1 MKLTSFIMFDDET
14 REFNIR
20 MTLPLPTSS
29 RNDRRQ
35 RIVLA
40 ASQMFAEHAYADVQ
54 MDDLA
59 RAAEVAK
66 PTIYRYFKSKEDLF
80 LEALDGTMNELV
92 AEVSR
97 VADENAPAPLVLRQL
112 ITAALRSF
120 AQCTAAIR
128 ALDGSDAAL
137 GERGRA
143 MLRRRAR
150 QIREEFARVLHRGIA
165 ARDFRSLD
173 PDLAS
178 RAILGAVRMTAT
190 AEDAPNDE
198 QAALSLIDLL
208 LHGVSPQ
215 RSEG

>member
-1 MKLTSFIMFDDET
+1 
-14 REFNIR
+14 
-20 MTLPLPTSS
+20 MTLPLPNSS

-40 ASQMFAEHAYADVQ
+40 ASQMFAERAYVEVQ
-54 MDDLA
+54 MDELA

-66 PTIYRYFKSKEDLF
+66 PTIYRYFNSKEDLF
-80 LEALDGTMNELV
+80 LEALDGTMSELV

-97 VADENAPAPLVLRQL
+97 VADESSPAPLVMRRM
-112 ITAALRSF
+112 IFAALKSF

-128 ALDGSDAAL
+128 ALDGTDAAL

-150 QIREEFARVLHRGIA
+150 QIREEFARVLERGIA
-165 ARDFRSLD
+165 ARDFRVLD

-190 AEDAPNDE
+190 ADDAPHDE
-198 QAALSLIDLL
+198 RAALSLTDLL
-208 LHGVSPQ
+208 LYGMSPQ
-215 RSEG
+215 ESRG

>member
-1 MKLTSFIMFDDET
+1 
-14 REFNIR
+14 
-20 MTLPLPTSS
+20 MTLPLPSTS

-40 ASQMFAEHAYADVQ
+40 ASQMFAERSYVEVQ

-59 RAAEVAK
+59 KAASVAK
-66 PTIYRYFKSKEDLF
+66 PTIYRYFNSKEDLF
-80 LEALDGTMNELV
+80 LEALDGTMSELV

-97 VADENAPAPLVLRQL
+97 AADDEAPAPTVLRQM
-112 ITAALRSF
+112 IKAALRSF

-143 MLRRRAR
+143 MLRRRGQ
-150 QIREEFARVLHRGIA
+150 QIREEFARVLERGITA
-165 ARDFRSLD
+165 QEFRGLD
-173 PDLAS
+173 PDIAS

-190 AEDAPNDE
+190 ADDAPHDE
-198 QAALSLIDLL
+198 RAALSLTDLL
-208 LHGVSPQ
+208 LHGMSPQ
-215 RSEG
+215 ESRG

>member
-1 MKLTSFIMFDDET
+1 
-14 REFNIR
+14 

-40 ASQMFAEHAYADVQ
+40 ASQMFAERAYVEVQ
-54 MDDLA
+54 MDELA
-59 RAAEVAK
+59 RAAAVAK
-66 PTIYRYFKSKEDLF
+66 PTIYRYFNSKEDLF
-80 LEALDGTMNELV
+80 LEALDGTMSELV

-97 VADENAPAPLVLRQL
+97 VADETSPAPLVLRRM
-112 ITAALRSF
+112 IFAALKSF

-128 ALDGSDAAL
+128 ALDGTDAAL

-150 QIREEFARVLHRGIA
+150 QIREEFARVLERGIA
-165 ARDFRSLD
+165 ASDFRGLD
-173 PDLAS
+173 PDLTS

-198 QAALSLIDLL
+198 RTALSLTDLL
-208 LHGVSPQ
+208 LHGMSPQ
-215 RSEG
+215 GSQG

>member
-1 MKLTSFIMFDDET
+1 
-14 REFNIR
+14 

-40 ASQMFAEHAYADVQ
+40 ASQMFAERAYVEVQ
-54 MDDLA
+54 MDELA
-59 RAAEVAK
+59 RAAAVAK
-66 PTIYRYFKSKEDLF
+66 PTIYRYFNSKEDLF
-80 LEALDGTMNELV
+80 LEALDGTMSELV

-97 VADENAPAPLVLRQL
+97 VADESSPAPLVLRRM
-112 ITAALRSF
+112 IFAALKSF

-128 ALDGSDAAL
+128 ALDGTDAAL

-150 QIREEFARVLHRGIA
+150 QIREEFARVLERGIA
-165 ARDFRSLD
+165 ARDFRGFD

-178 RAILGAVRMTAT
+178 RAILGAVRMTAV

-198 QAALSLIDLL
+198 RTALSLSDLL
-208 LHGVSPQ
+208 LHGMSPQ
-215 RSEG
+215 GSQG

>member
-1 MKLTSFIMFDDET
+1 
-14 REFNIR
+14 
-20 MTLPLPTSS
+20 MTLPLSTSS

-40 ASQMFAEHAYADVQ
+40 ASQMFAERAYVEVQ
-54 MDDLA
+54 MDELA
-59 RAAEVAK
+59 RAAAVAK
-66 PTIYRYFKSKEDLF
+66 PTIYRYFSSKEDLF

-97 VADENAPAPLVLRQL
+97 VADENAAAPAVLRQM
-112 ITAALRSF
+112 IRAALKSF

-128 ALDGSDAAL
+128 ALDGSDTAL

-143 MLRRRAR
+143 MLRRRGR
-150 QIREEFARVLHRGIA
+150 QIREEFARVLRRGIA
-165 ARDFRSLD
+165 ACEFREVDSE
-173 PDLAS
+173 LAS

-198 QAALSLIDLL
+198 QAALALTDLV
-208 LHGVSPQ
+208 LHGMAPHGNQ
-215 RSEG
+215 G

>member
-1 MKLTSFIMFDDET
+1 
-14 REFNIR
+14 
-20 MTLPLPTSS
+20 MTLPLPSSS

-40 ASQMFAEHAYADVQ
+40 AAQMFAERAYVEVQ
-54 MDDLA
+54 MDELA

-66 PTIYRYFKSKEDLF
+66 PTIYRYFNSKEDLF
-80 LEALDGTMNELV
+80 LEALDGTMSELV
-92 AEVSR
+92 AEVGR
-97 VADENAPAPLVLRQL
+97 VADEKSSASTVLRRM
-112 ITAALRSF
+112 IVAALKSF

-143 MLRRRAR
+143 MMRRRGR
-150 QIREEFARVLHRGIA
+150 QIREEFARVLERGIA
-165 ARDFRSLD
+165 AREFHPFD

-178 RAILGAVRMTAT
+178 RAILGAVRLTAT

-198 QAALSLIDLL
+198 RAALSLTELL
-208 LHGVSPQ
+208 LHGVAPR

>member
-1 MKLTSFIMFDDET
+1 
-14 REFNIR
+14 
-20 MTLPLPTSS
+20 MTLPLPSSS

-40 ASQMFAEHAYADVQ
+40 ASQMFAERAYVEVQ
-54 MDDLA
+54 MDELA
-59 RAAEVAK
+59 RAADVAK
-66 PTIYRYFKSKEDLF
+66 PTIYRYFNSKEDLF
-80 LEALDGTMNELV
+80 LEALDGTMSELV

-97 VADENAPAPLVLRQL
+97 VADENLPAPTVLRQM
-112 ITAALRSF
+112 IAAALKSF

-150 QIREEFARVLHRGIA
+150 QIREEFVRVLQQGIA
-165 ARDFRSLD
+165 ASEFRSLD
-173 PDLAS
+173 PDLVS

-198 QAALSLIDLL
+198 RAALSLADLL
-208 LHGVSPQ
+208 LNGMSLQ
-215 RSEG
+215 GSQG